1 MLIATIMQEQI
12 KIGGLCHIAI
22 DVSDLERSTKFY
34 VEMFTMDIVSRSDK
48 IVHLKT
54 SGADDSFFLFKAD
67 GQVNPR
73 GCGMGHLHF
82 GFRIDD
88 RNFDNAMEYIK
99 RNYITIHPNP
109 NREAGRFIYIE
120 DPDGYVIQLEPREE
134 GECGG

>member
-1 MLIATIMQEQI
+1 MQERI
-12 KIGGLCHIAI
+12 NTGGICHIAI

-34 VEMFTMDIVSRSDK
+34 MDMFTMDIASRSNR
-48 IVHLKT
+48 IVQLKT

-67 GQVNPR
+67 GPVNPR
-73 GCGMGHLHF
+73 GCGMKHSHF

-88 RNFDNAMEYIK
+88 RNFDKAMDYIK
-99 RNYITIHPNP
+99 KNNIKIRPNP
-109 NREAGRFIYIE
+109 EREAGKFIYIE